1 MHTVSANG
9 QMSSPRRILLVD
21 DERHIQRI
29 NLEGLTHA
37 GYQVDI
43 ADSGVSAWKAL
54 TTNSYDLMITDN
66 TMPRVSGMD
75 LIKHMRSEGITLP
88 VILASGT
95 ARMDEL
101 DRFPW
106 MAVSALL
113 PKPYSIGQL
122 LKVVDSVLHTTDS
135 ER

>member
-1 MHTVSANG
+1 MHSAPASDRMN
-9 QMSSPRRILLVD
+9 SARRILLVD

-29 NLEGLTHA
+29 NFEGLTRA
-37 GYQVDI
+37 GYQVDV

-66 TMPRVSGMD
+66 TMPRVTGMD

-95 ARMDEL
+95 AQQQEL
-101 DRFPW
+101 VRFPW

-113 PKPYSIGQL
+113 PKPYTIGQL
-122 LKVVDSVLHTTDS
+122 LKLVDSVLRTTHSD
-135 ER
+135 R